1 MIGTT
6 IGKYLIIDKL
16 GEGGMGSVYKA
27 EDKTLER
34 LVALK
39 ALSRHL
45 VEDEEARERFVR
57 EAKAASSL
65 NHPGIATVYELL
77 EEDGERYIAME
88 YVEGKTIKDMVDG
101 GRVSVKKAVDVIL
114 QATEALEAA
123 HNKGIL
129 HRDIKSANIMVT
141 LEGRAKVMDFGL
153 AQLED
158 KSGLTRTGTTLGTL
172 AYTSPEQITS
182 RPIDRRSEIFSLG
195 VVFYELLTGQLPFKG
210 GSSEAET
217 IFAIINNEPDP
228 LSTHRE
234 DVSELARA
242 VSSRMLEK
250 DPELRYQSCAEL
262 INDLEAIRK
271 DFDTSTVAISPV
283 PAAARGARRRIPLV
297 PVIGIVGIVAIAA
310 AVTASGVLSSSPPQD
325 YRIAVLPFENL
336 GATEDEYFA
345 DGIADQII
353 SRLSGLQGLKPIARR
368 SAMRYKG
375 TDLSP
380 REIGE
385 ELGADYILEG
395 TILWQKDGGEG
406 SSVRIT
412 PRLVDVSD
420 ETEIWSIRYVEEPSE
435 FLHIQTDI
443 AQQVVAQL
451 NISLPGQNSEVLSS
465 RPTENM
471 QAYGA
476 YLRGESYDARDPVR
490 EVIEF
495 QISMYEEAVG
505 LDPGFAEAYAL
516 LGKAHSGMYHYGI
529 DRSYARQ
536 QMARS
541 AMDQALALAPD
552 SPQVRS
558 AAGYYHYWA
567 YREYQRALAEFAIAA
582 EAMPNDAETLMGAAW
597 VYRRLGRFQ
606 EALVQLERVF
616 ELNPQDSN
624 LARNLGESCA
634 VLGLHEKAIGYY
646 DLSIALDPDQLTA
659 YVQKAL
665 NYIYMSGSVA
675 DARRTLLEMPQ
686 VGDALFHFA
695 WFSQEMQEGDHEA
708 ALQRLEGMQE
718 ESVVNQRTFAPK
730 PLLQA
735 TAYELMGDAERAR
748 AAFEQARVI
757 LEREVAARPEDP
769 RVHLSLGRA
778 YAGLGRKNEAIRE
791 AKRATEEL
799 YPVEL
804 DALLGQQFIPAEVEI
819 YALVGE
825 TDMALDRLEYL
836 LSIPSHSTV
845 HSIRLNPGFE
855 PLRGHPRFERL
866 VNQPR

>member
-1 MIGTT
+1 
-6 IGKYLIIDKL
+6 
-16 GEGGMGSVYKA
+16 MGSVYRA
-27 EDKTLER
+27 EDSTLER
-34 LVALK
+34 LVAIK

-45 VEDEEARERFVR
+45 TENDEARERFVR
-57 EAKAASSL
+57 EARAASSL
-65 NHPGIATVYELL
+65 SHPGIATVYELL
-77 EEDGERYIAME
+77 EEEGERYIAME
-88 YVEGKTIKDMVDG
+88 YVEGKTIRDMVEG

-158 KSGLTRTGTTLGTL
+158 KSELTRTGTTLGTL

-195 VVFYELLTGQLPFKG
+195 VVFYELLTGALPFKG

-217 IFAIINNEPDP
+217 IFAIINNEPEP
-228 LSTHRE
+228 VSTHRE
-234 DVSELARA
+234 DIPDLTQA
-242 VSSRMLEK
+242 VISRMLEK

-262 INDLEAIRK
+262 INDLKAVRK
-271 DFDTSTVAISPV
+271 DFDTSTVAISPA

-297 PVIGIVGIVAIAA
+297 PVVGILGVVAIAA
-310 AVTASGVLSSSPPQD
+310 VITASGVFSSSPPED

-336 GATEDEYFA
+336 GSSDDEYFA

-380 REIGE
+380 RQIGE

-395 TILWQKDGGEG
+395 TILWQDDGNAG

-420 ETEIWSIRYVEEPSE
+420 ETEIWSIRYEEESSE
-435 FLHIQTDI
+435 FLQVQADI
-443 AQQVVAQL
+443 AQQVVARL
-451 NISLPGQNSEVLSS
+451 NISLPGHNSEALSS

-476 YLRGESYDARDPVR
+476 YLRGKSYDARDPVR

-495 QISMYEEAVG
+495 QIGMYEEAVG

-552 SPQVRS
+552 SPAVRS
-558 AAGYYHYWA
+558 ASGYYHYWA
-567 YREYQRALAEFAIAA
+567 HREYQQALAEFAVAE
-582 EAMPNDAETLMGAAW
+582 EAMPNDAETAMGTAW
-597 VYRRLGRFQ
+597 VYRRLGRFE
-606 EALVQLERVF
+606 EALNLLERVF

-634 VLGLHEKAIGYY
+634 VLGLHQKAIGYY
-646 DLSIALDPDQLTA
+646 DLSIALDPNQLSA
-659 YVQKAL
+659 YGQKAL
-665 NYIYMSGSVA
+665 NFLYMNGSLA

-686 VGDALFHFA
+686 IDLPLFYYA
-695 WFSQEMQEGDHEA
+695 WFRQEMREGNHEA
-708 ALQRLEGMQE
+708 ALQRLEGME
-718 ESVVNQRTFAPK
+718 YESVVTQNTFTPK

-735 TAYELMGDAERAR
+735 TAFELMGDAERAR

-804 DALLGQQFIPAEVEI
+804 DALLGQQFIPFEAAI
-819 YALVGE
+819 YAHAGE
-825 TDMALDRLEYL
+825 ADMAIDRLEFL
-836 LSIPSHSTV
+836 LSIPSHSSA
-845 HSIRLNPGFE
+845 HSIRLDPNLE